1 MIADDFV
8 LPHNADF
15 ERAILG
21 SILIA
26 DVVNNNNVIMEEI
39 VGILHDYHFYINS
52 HQIIYRAIVN
62 LHKSNE
68 LVNIITIQHYLENE
82 KQLENI
88 GGIAFIAGLVD
99 GAIKLSDIHYYV
111 KKLDEFWKTRE
122 IIFTGNDMVKNALSG
137 KYTFDELL
145 TQTENDIYSLSNK
158 NVKKGFSNSFDI
170 LTKQLDF
177 TVEVAN
183 NPGLIK
189 GISTGFYK
197 IDKLTGGLQN
207 GDLIFIA
214 GRPSTGKT
222 SFGVEIIKN
231 AALNS
236 NIKAAFFSLEMTEE
250 AIINRLLSSEARVN
264 SNRIRDGKLTHE
276 EWFRLIKAYET
287 LSKAKIFI
295 DDTSDISI
303 AEISTKCKK
312 LKRKKGLDLVLI
324 DYAQLIRPPKGKT
337 SVEQEISS
345 ISKGLKTLAKE
356 LNVPVLALSQLS
368 RASEIR
374 TDHRPQLSDLRG
386 SGSTEQDADIV
397 MFVYREETYSRTDEN
412 KGIAEI
418 IIAKQRNGAVG
429 TVELAFIKEFTSFGN
444 LLKY

>member
-170 LTKQLDF
+170 LSKQLDF

>member
-158 NVKKGFSNSFDI
+158 KVKKGFSNSFDI